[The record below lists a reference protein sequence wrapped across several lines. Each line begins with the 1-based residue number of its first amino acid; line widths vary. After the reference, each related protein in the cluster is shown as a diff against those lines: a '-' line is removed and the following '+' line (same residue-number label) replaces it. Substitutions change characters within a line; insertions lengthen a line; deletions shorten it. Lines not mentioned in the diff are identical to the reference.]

1 MKPCDLARLATEN
14 SMNQLSSS
22 DAINE
27 AEETR
32 LKREATCL
40 DCGGSL
46 ENLLSDLFDT
56 RYGIDGSYEIRRC
69 RECGLEQIYPL
80 PDPSELRQLYENHY
94 NFCGE
99 KKTLYTRMRGYFLNS
114 FLYRLWIWSD
124 GDVSFHGRRGTG
136 RLLDIGCNEGRGLK
150 IFARNGFQVTG
161 LELSEEA
168 AAVAREAGF
177 TVQTCDICDFEPAA
191 LYDVAV
197 LSNVLE
203 HSLAPGQMLQG
214 VARILK
220 PGGEIWISC
229 PNSRSWQRSLFAR
242 SWINWH
248 VPFHVAHFST
258 SSLDRLLRDAGCTGV
273 RARQASPAA
282 WLASSLVVL
291 AFFRR
296 GQPTRQLRN
305 PFLFPLVMFAGK
317 ALLFPFLVLANCV
330 GRGDALVVVAKKL

>member
-1 MKPCDLARLATEN
+1 MRGDLANPVLQN
-14 SMNQLSSS
+14 SMSQLSPI
-22 DAINE
+22 DIICE
-27 AEETR
+27 AEETCAQ
-32 LKREATCL
+32 REGTCL

-46 ENLLSDLFDT
+46 EGLLNELFDT

-69 RECGLEQIYPL
+69 VECGLEQIYPL
-80 PDPSELRQLYENHY
+80 PEPKDLRNLYENHY
-94 NFCGE
+94 NFGGE
-99 KKTLYTRMRGYFLNS
+99 RETFYTKMRGYFLDS

-124 GDVSFHGRRGTG
+124 GDVSFHGRKGTG

-150 IFARNGFQVTG
+150 IFARNGFQVEG

-168 AAVAREAGF
+168 ATVARATGF
-177 TVQTCDICDFEPAA
+177 TVHTCDIGDFEPTD

-203 HSLAPGQMLQG
+203 HSLDPGQMLRDA
-214 VARILK
+214 ARVLK

-248 VPFHVAHFST
+248 VPFHIAHFST
-258 SSLDRLLRDAGCTGV
+258 GSLDRLLRDAGCRSARV
-273 RARQASPAA
+273 RQVSPAA
-282 WLASSLVVL
+282 WLASSLIVL

-296 GQPTRQLRN
+296 GKPTRQLRN
-305 PFLFPLVMFAGK
+305 PLLFPLAMFAVK
-317 ALLFPFLVLANCV
+317 VLLFPFLSMANSA
-330 GRGDALVVVAKKL
+330 GRGDCLVAVATKI